1 MNLKEAA
8 HNSEEA
14 FLKTLTEIVTIETP
28 TSDKAACDGLADYF
42 ESRLSADGWTVE
54 RIAKDEVGDQLIA
67 KVKGKGGK
75 SNLIMTHYDTV
86 WPIGTLETM
95 PHKREGDIFFGPGIF
110 DMKGGIALAIHA
122 VQLAKEQGLELS
134 GDVTLLL
141 TSDEE
146 VGSERSRELIEKLAV
161 EHDQVL
167 VLEPSREDGA
177 FKIGRKGVGGYT
189 VNFTGIP
196 SHAGNNPKDGASAI
210 RELAHFLLFVEDL
223 ADDDLETSANLTV
236 ATGGST
242 GNVIAETAEAYID
255 LRVLKDGEDKRV
267 DDAIR
272 AYEAK
277 DSRVTVEITGGMNRP
292 PLEPT
297 DKNLAVF
304 EAAKAHAASIG
315 VDLQGC
321 VVGGGSDGNFTSA
334 MGIPTLDGAGAAGR
348 GPHARDEQ
356 IRVKETLDRLAIL
369 TLLLTN

>member
-1 MNLKEAA
+1 MNIKDAA
-8 HNSEEA
+8 YKHEDA
-14 FLKTLTEIVTIETP
+14 FLKTLTDIVMIETP
-28 TSDKAACDGLADYF
+28 TSDKAACDKLADYF
-42 ESRLSADGWTVE
+42 DTTLQASGWQVE
-54 RIAKDEVGDQLIA
+54 RIVKTNVGDQLIA
-67 KVKGKGGK
+67 KVNGNGGK
-75 SNLIMTHYDTV
+75 SSLILTHYDTV
-86 WPIGTLETM
+86 WPIGTIETM
-95 PHKREGDIFFGPGIF
+95 PHKRDGDIFFGPGIF
-110 DMKGGIALAIHA
+110 DMKAGIALAIHA
-122 VQLAKEQGLELS
+122 VQLAKEQGLALS

-146 VGSERSRELIEKLAV
+146 VGSGESRDLIEKLAV
-161 EHDQVL
+161 THDQVL

-189 VNFTGIP
+189 VNFSGIP

-223 ADDDLETSANLTV
+223 ADDDLETTANLTV
-236 ATGGST
+236 ASGGST
-242 GNVIAETAEAYID
+242 GNVIAETAQAYID
-255 LRVLKDGEDKRV
+255 LRVLKAGEDKRV
-267 DDAIR
+267 DDAVR
-272 AYEAK
+272 AYVPK
-277 DSRVTVEITGGMNRP
+277 DSRVKVEVNGGLNRP

-297 DKNLAVF
+297 DKNKALF
-304 EAAKAHAASIG
+304 EEAKAHAASIG

-369 TLLLTN
+369 TLLLTK